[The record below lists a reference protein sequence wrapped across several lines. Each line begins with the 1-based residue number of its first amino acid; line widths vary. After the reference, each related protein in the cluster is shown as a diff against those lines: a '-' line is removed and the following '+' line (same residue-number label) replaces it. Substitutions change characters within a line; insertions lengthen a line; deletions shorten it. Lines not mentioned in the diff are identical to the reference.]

1 MTISTITNDN
11 FESEVLKAEGSVLI
25 DFWAAWCGP
34 CKMMAPVLE
43 QVAAENPNLKV
54 GKINIDEEPQLA
66 QKYRVMS
73 IPTLILFENGQPKET
88 SIGLVPKEAVEKM
101 FK

>member
-1 MTISTITNDN
+1 MAVLNVTKDN
-11 FESEVLKAEGSVLI
+11 FEKDVLGADGLVLI

-43 QVAAENPNLKV
+43 QIAEENPDIKV
-54 GKINIDEEPQLA
+54 GKLNIDEEPELA

-73 IPTLILFENGQPKET
+73 IPTLILFENGEPKET
-88 SIGLVPKEAVEKM
+88 SIGLVPKESVEKM
-101 FK
+101 FR

>member
-1 MTISTITNDN
+1 MAALTITNEN
-11 FESEVLKAEGSVLI
+11 FEQEVLNADKPVLI

-34 CKMMAPVLE
+34 CKMMGPVFE
-43 QVAAENPNLKV
+43 QVAAEHPEIKT

-66 QKYRVMS
+66 QKYGVMS
-73 IPTLILFENGQPKET
+73 IPTLILFENGQVKDT
-88 SIGLVPKEAVEKM
+88 SIGLVPKEKIEMM

>member
-1 MTISTITNDN
+1 MAISIITNDT
-11 FESEVLKAEGSVLI
+11 FENEVLNAKGPVLI

-43 QVAAENPNLKV
+43 QVAAENPELKV

-73 IPTLILFENGQPKET
+73 IPTLILFENGEPKET
-88 SIGLVPKEAVEKM
+88 SIGLIPKESVEKM

>member
-1 MTISTITNDN
+1 MAVLTVTKDN
-11 FESEVLKAEGSVLI
+11 FEQEVLNASGPVLI

-43 QVAAENPNLKV
+43 QVAEENPDIKV
-54 GKINIDEEPQLA
+54 GKLNIDEEPEMA

-73 IPTLILFENGQPKET
+73 IPTLILFENGEPKET
-88 SIGLVPKEAVEKM
+88 SIVLVPKESVEKM